1 MNKTGYALLVT
12 AIFALST
19 VAQQVADT
27 AFLPVIENPTYTTGE
42 GPVVL
47 VDEAHYNFHTASARY
62 LPFAE
67 LLRRDGYVVQPNT
80 TPFEPESLG
89 GAEVLVISNALNE
102 RNAEEWSLPTPSAF
116 APREIEAVRQWVESG
131 GALFLI
137 ADHMPFP
144 GAASDLATVFGI
156 DFNNGF
162 AVDTLARGP
171 AIFRRS
177 DTTLLGHEV
186 TDKSEGMGRIDSVA
200 TFTGQAFRSDSPAF
214 QPLLVFDSGYISLM
228 PDTAWVFTD
237 STKIISVKGWYQG
250 GVLSYGQGR
259 VAVFGEAAMFTAQ
272 TVGDEQK
279 RFGMNSDV
287 AEQNLQFLMNIM
299 RWLAGKI

>member
-1 MNKTGYALLVT
+1 LTT
-12 AIFALST
+12 AMFTISA
-19 VAQQVADT
+19 VAQQGADT
-27 AFLPVIENPTYTTGE
+27 AFLPVIENPTYTASE

-67 LLRRDGYVVQPNT
+67 LLRRDGYIVQPNT
-80 TPFEPESLG
+80 MHFNPESLG
-89 GAEVLVISNALNE
+89 RADVLVISNALNE

-116 APREIEAVRQWVESG
+116 APQEIEAVRQWVEDG

-144 GAASDLATVFGI
+144 GAASDLAAVFGI

-162 AVDTLARGP
+162 AMDTLVRGP

-186 TDKSEGMGRIDSVA
+186 TDKGEGMGRIDSVA
-200 TFTGQAFRSDSPAF
+200 TFTGQAFRSNSPAF

-237 STKIISVKGWYQG
+237 STKIISVEGWYHG
-250 GVLSYGQGR
+250 GVLSCGKGR

-272 TVGDEQK
+272 IAGEQQM

-287 AEQNLQFLMNIM
+287 AGQNLQFLLNIM
-299 RWLAGKI
+299 RWLTGKI